1 MVFDVI
7 RFNLFAL
14 DLLKEDH
21 SHRKGGE
28 MSIGEY
34 LDREGYSE
42 GFKEDYLLV
51 CSCTFPASI
60 EPSCSAVS

>member
-1 MVFDVI
+1 MIFDVI

-14 DLLKEDH
+14 DILRSGKRAAE
-21 SHRKGGE
+21 E

-34 LDREGYSE
+34 LDREHYGD

-51 CSCTFPASI
+51 SFAGGMHQAARFPS
-60 EPSCSAVS
+60 P